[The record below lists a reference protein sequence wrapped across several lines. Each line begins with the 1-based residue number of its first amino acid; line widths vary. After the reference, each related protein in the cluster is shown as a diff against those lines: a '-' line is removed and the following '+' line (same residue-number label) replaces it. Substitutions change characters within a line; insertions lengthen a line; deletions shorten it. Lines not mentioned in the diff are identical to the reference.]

1 MKKEK
6 KKREWNGM
14 QEINL
19 DFEKCS
25 NLPNADE
32 ILPNSLI
39 NTFPDDLELNN
50 LAWDAV
56 DINDI
61 VYRRVRHWILGGR
74 KRKYDGRFGF

>member
-6 KKREWNGM
+6 KKQEWNGM

-19 DFEKCS
+19 DFAKCS

-39 NTFPDDLELNN
+39 NAFRDDLELNN

-56 DINDI
+56 DINAI
-61 VYRRVRHWILGGR
+61 VYWQVRRWILGGR
-74 KRKYDGRFGF
+74 NGKYDGRFGF